1 MAPSLS
7 GRSDSPDRWYGS
19 SPHRFDSFADAPQ
32 LLHSYPR
39 RISGSTPRRRAAI
52 GAWHAIGVPGIEDL
66 ITEWLTVPDVAERLH
81 VDVTKVRQLLRERK
95 LLGVRR
101 DGVLWVPA
109 IFVGDGA
116 ILKGLPG
123 TLSLLADSGF
133 NDDEALRW
141 LFTDDGLPGSPVQAL
156 AENRGTEVKRRAQAL
171 AF

>member
-1 MAPSLS
+1 MA
-7 GRSDSPDRWYGS
+7 
-19 SPHRFDSFADAPQ
+19 
-32 LLHSYPR
+32 
-39 RISGSTPRRRAAI
+39 
-52 GAWHAIGVPGIEDL
+52 GIEEL
-66 ITEWLTVPDVAERLH
+66 ISDWLTVPDVAERLH

-95 LLGVRR
+95 LLAVRR
-101 DGVLWVPA
+101 DGVLCVPA

-141 LFTDDGLPGSPVQAL
+141 LFTDDELPGSPVRAL

>member
-1 MAPSLS
+1 VPSDGT
-7 GRSDSPDRWYGS
+7 GRRPAVSTYLRPS
-19 SPHRFDSFADAPQ
+19 
-32 LLHSYPR
+32 HSYSTATPPPPR
-39 RISGSTPRRRAAI
+39 GTPRRRAAS

-66 ITEWLTVPDVAERLH
+66 ITQWLTVPDVAERLH

-141 LFTDDGLPGSPVQAL
+141 LFTDDELPGSPVQAL

>member
-1 MAPSLS
+1 MATR
-7 GRSDSPDRWYGS
+7 GK
-19 SPHRFDSFADAPQ
+19 
-32 LLHSYPR
+32 R
-39 RISGSTPRRRAAI
+39 RVARYR
-52 GAWHAIGVPGIEDL
+52 GAWHRRSHHRSGSR
-66 ITEWLTVPDVAERLH
+66 VPDVAERLH

-141 LFTDDGLPGSPVQAL
+141 LFTDDELPGSPVQAL

>member
-1 MAPSLS
+1 V
-7 GRSDSPDRWYGS
+7 
-19 SPHRFDSFADAPQ
+19 AD
-32 LLHSYPR
+32 
-39 RISGSTPRRRAAI
+39 
-52 GAWHAIGVPGIEDL
+52 IEDL
-66 ITEWLTVPDVAERLH
+66 ITEWLNLPEVAERLYL
-81 VDVTKVRQLLRERK
+81 DITKVRQLLRERK

-101 DGVLWVPA
+101 DGVMCVPA

-133 NDDEALRW
+133 DDDEALRW
-141 LFTDDGLPGSPVQAL
+141 LFTDDALPGSPVQAL

>member
-1 MAPSLS
+1 LTDGT
-7 GRSDSPDRWYGS
+7 GRRPVVSNHLRP
-19 SPHRFDSFADAPQ
+19 
-32 LLHSYPR
+32 LHSYATASLWTLQGHFR
-39 RISGSTPRRRAAI
+39 STPWRHAASDT
-52 GAWHAIGVPGIEDL
+52 WHAIGVPGIEDL